1 MDWFLWSAKPNWK
14 PKVLWKSTPHLFDKE
29 FLNEVLVKS
38 FRTRTPTPTRAQ
50 HNTTQHVWKYEHI
63 FILYSKCMLKSKVSA
78 VSMLDKKS
86 YHVWSKKILPISLLI
101 FAQIC
106 SRVWWHS
113 IPQRNRILWF
123 KKEPFFFNSYRMLL
137 IM

>member
-14 PKVLWKSTPHLFDKE
+14 PKG
-29 FLNEVLVKS
+29 LVKVS
-38 FRTRTPTPTRAQ
+38 PTLIRQRILKRSTSKKFSDTDTDTDTDTNTGTTRLK
-50 HNTTQHVWKYEHI
+50 NEHI
-63 FILYSKCMLKSKVSA
+63 FILYSKCMLKPKVSA
-78 VSMLDKKS
+78 ISVLDKKS

-123 KKEPFFFNSYRMLL
+123 KKELFFFSISNG
-137 IM
+137 